1 MFETLLFDLD
11 GTLTDPFEGI
21 TNSVVH
27 ALEKFGIAVEDR
39 RTLTKF
45 IGPPLFDSFT
55 HFYGMDEVTA
65 RQAITYYREYF
76 ETTGLFENAV
86 YPDIPPVLEELRRRG
101 KRLVVATSKPEKF
114 AVQIMKHFSLDG
126 YFSLIAG
133 ATLDDTR
140 IKKADVIAYA
150 LAESGADGR
159 SSAMIGDR
167 EHDIFGAKANG
178 LYSVGVLYGFGS
190 REELLRAGADA
201 IAATPHA
208 LLNIL

>member
-1 MFETLLFDLD
+1 MFETFLFDLD

-27 ALEKFGIAVEDR
+27 ALEKFGISVEDR

-55 HFYGMDEVTA
+55 HFYGMDEAAA
-65 RQAITYYREYF
+65 RQAIAYYREYF

>member
-27 ALEKFGIAVEDR
+27 ALGKFGISVEDR

-55 HFYGMDEVTA
+55 HFYGMDEATA
-65 RQAITYYREYF
+65 RQAIAYYREYF

>member
-208 LLNIL
+208 LLDIL

>member
-21 TNSVVH
+21 TNSVVY
-27 ALEKFGIAVEDR
+27 ALEKFGIAVADR
-39 RTLTKF
+39 RALTKF

-55 HFYGMDEVTA
+55 QFYGMDEAAA
-65 RQAITYYREYF
+65 RQAIAYYREYF

-101 KRLVVATSKPEKF
+101 KQLVVATSKPEKF
-114 AVQIMKHFSLDG
+114 AVQIMQHFSLDG
-126 YFSLIAG
+126 YFKAIAG
-133 ATLDDTR
+133 ATLDDSRT
-140 IKKADVIAYA
+140 KKADVIAYA
-150 LAESGADGR
+150 LATSGADGR
-159 SSAMIGDR
+159 KSAMIGDR
-167 EHDIFGAKANG
+167 EHDIWGAKANG

-201 IAATPHA
+201 VAATPRE
-208 LLNIL
+208 LLSLL